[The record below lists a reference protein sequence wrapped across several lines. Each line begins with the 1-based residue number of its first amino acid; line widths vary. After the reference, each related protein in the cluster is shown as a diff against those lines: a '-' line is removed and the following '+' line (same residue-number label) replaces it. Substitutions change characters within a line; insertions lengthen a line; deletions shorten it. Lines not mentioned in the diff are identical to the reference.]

1 MDVGDNDNDERS
13 LQSAANLA
21 SCVRQSSQG
30 DRNYRKME
38 GKLKRITYLFG
49 SMLLIGALNSQP
61 AQSQEAKAGD
71 LLISQPWSRAA
82 PRGAETASSY
92 LTIENKGATADRLV
106 GGSTDVAEKVQ
117 IEKISMVGGGMQVSP
132 VEGGLGI
139 APGEKLVL
147 APGGNRIG
155 LLKLRSQMKKG
166 TKVPMTLVFEKAGQ
180 VVVSFDVLGPA
191 AKGPAAPKGAPNTAA
206 DDSKMKK

>member
-1 MDVGDNDNDERS
+1 MDVGDNDNEERS

-92 LTIENKGATADRLV
+92 LTIENKGASADRLV
-106 GGSTDVAEKVQ
+106 AATADVAEKIQ
-117 IEKISMVGGGMQVSP
+117 IEKISMVGGGMQVNP
-132 VEGGLGI
+132 VDGGMTI
-139 APGEKLVL
+139 APGEKVVM
-147 APGGNRIG
+147 APGGGNRLG
-155 LLKLRSQMKKG
+155 LLKLKSALKKG
-166 TKVPMTLVFEKAGQ
+166 TTVSMTLEFEKAGR
-180 VVVSFDVLGPA
+180 VAVAFDVLSPA
-191 AKGPAAPKGAPNTAA
+191 AKGPLVPKTSAPA
-206 DDSKMKK
+206 DGGKAKK